1 MKYFHGNRKKHSYF
15 EGWYLKHQNGV
26 NTLAVIPAF
35 HVDEQGQRTASVQ
48 VITEE
53 DTYDFPIPIEEFSAD
68 TGRFFVRAGEN
79 VFCEKG
85 MRLNLKS
92 PGVHIR
98 GRLDYGHFTHPKY
111 DMMGPF
117 HFVPSMQCNHGVLSL
132 NHRIFGTVSVNG
144 RACNFYGGKGYVE
157 KDWGSSFPKTYL
169 WTQSNWFEK
178 GRCSVM
184 ASVANIPL
192 PVGSFTGCI
201 CSVFYRGREFRLA
214 SYLGARVICADRQRL
229 ILRQGKYRLEVE
241 FPENEGRELAA
252 PDKGSMS
259 RKIVENP
266 ACKIRY
272 AFWVNGSLAFD
283 MISSQASFEC
293 ELPQR

>member
-15 EGWYLKHQNGV
+15 EGWYLKHQNGD

-35 HVDEQGQRTASVQ
+35 HVDEKGVRTASVQ

-53 DTYDFPIPIEEFSAD
+53 ETYEFAIPIEAFSAD

-79 VFCEKG
+79 IFCEKG
-85 MRLNLKS
+85 MRLNLKA
-92 PGVHIR
+92 PGVKIR
-98 GRLDYGHFTHPKY
+98 GRIDYGHFTHPRY
-111 DMMGPF
+111 DLMGPF
-117 HFVPSMQCNHGVLSL
+117 HFVPSMQCNHGILSL
-132 NHRIFGTVSVNG
+132 NHRIYGTVSING
-144 RACNFYGGKGYVE
+144 RAYDYMNGKGYVE

-169 WTQSNWFEK
+169 WTQCNWFLK

-184 ASVANIPL
+184 ASIAHIPL

-201 CSVFYRGREFRLA
+201 CSVFYRGREYRLA
-214 SYLGARVICADRQRL
+214 SYLGVRIVCATSRRL
-229 ILRQGKYRLEVE
+229 ILCQGKYRLEAD
-241 FPENEGRELAA
+241 FLCGGGQELSA
-252 PDKGSMS
+252 PVQGGMT

-266 ACKIRY
+266 ACQVRY

-283 MISSQASFEC
+283 MTSDQASFEC
-293 ELPQR
+293 ELPE